1 LSDTVDH
8 LLQVLLNGLA
18 SGAVYAL
25 FALGYTLV
33 FSVLGVINF
42 AQGALFTLGAY
53 FTYLLIG
60 GSVGSNGLLAGVQLP
75 FALPFWLALLLAGV
89 GAAGMG
95 VLVEAT
101 AFAPLRQRRAEPLL
115 YLISS
120 LGAGVVIV
128 NVVQLLMGAESYSIP
143 AATLAE
149 LPATIRIGA
158 AQVRSVQLLLMAVA
172 AIVLVTLTLWLEGSR
187 MGKALQAVSED
198 PDTARLL
205 GINAG
210 AMIQLAFALS
220 GFLAGVAGGLVGLSV
235 SISGPY
241 FGIGFG
247 IKALGVLVLGGLG
260 SVPGAMLGGLV
271 VGLAEALVPA
281 DFSGYKDG
289 VAYAFLFAVL
299 LLRPQ
304 GLLGKTLISKV

>member
-1 LSDTVDH
+1 MSSGVEH
-8 LLQVLLNGLA
+8 LLQVLFNGLA

-60 GSVGSNGLLAGVQLP
+60 GAVGSNGALAGFQLP
-75 FALPFWLALLLAGV
+75 LALPFWLALLLAGA

-95 VLVEAT
+95 LLVEAT

-115 YLISS
+115 FLISS

-128 NVVQLLMGAESYSIP
+128 NGVQLLMGAESYSIP
-143 AATLAE
+143 AGSLGR
-149 LPATIRIGA
+149 LPAAVLIGG
-158 AQVRSVQLLLMAVA
+158 AQVRTVQLLLMAVA
-172 AIVLVTLTLWLEGSR
+172 AVVLVVLTLWLEGSR
-187 MGKALQAVSED
+187 LGKALQAVSED
-198 PDTARLL
+198 PVTARLL
-205 GINAG
+205 GIDAG
-210 AMIQLAFALS
+210 AMIRLAFALS
-220 GFLAGVAGGLVGLSV
+220 GFLAGVAGGLVALSV
-235 SISGPY
+235 SIAGPY

-247 IKALGVLVLGGLG
+247 LKGLGVLVLGGLG

-281 DFSGYKDG
+281 EFSGYKDG
-289 VAYAFLFAVL
+289 VAYGFLFLVL
-299 LLRPQ
+299 LLRPR
-304 GLLGKTLISKV
+304 GLLGKATVSKV